1 MKNEREAERLRRVV
15 VDSLDAET
23 PNLARGAFQSRTQF
37 HRLFRALLTETPA
50 AMRRRLLLERA
61 AWRLGRSVDA
71 VTEIALDAQ
80 YGSLEAFTRAFRK
93 AFGVSPSLYRRMGL
107 SHFRLSGASG
117 VHFVTPGSLSKG
129 VLEMDLFDRFAG
141 HETWHTRKLLEHARQ
156 LTDEQLDRPI
166 ATPELLPWHEP
177 ERSLRELLD
186 RIVFTKEVWT
196 AAMTGGALPETKRTL
211 GPAELLARYDRAE
224 QEFQRVL
231 CGVRARGGW
240 DDMFVDE
247 LCQPPEEFTFG
258 GMLAH
263 LITYNSYRRLTAASL
278 LRSMGVDGVGFGDP
292 IEFERESAG
301 VAPKH

>member
-1 MKNEREAERLRRVV
+1 MKNEREVERLRRVV

-107 SHFRLSGASG
+107 SHFRLSGVSG

-141 HETWHTRKLLEHARQ
+141 HETWHTRKLLDHARQ

-196 AAMTGGALPETKRTL
+196 AAMTGGALPRNETHPGTRGTA
-211 GPAELLARYDRAE
+211 GP
-224 QEFQRVL
+224 
-231 CGVRARGGW
+231 
-240 DDMFVDE
+240 
-247 LCQPPEEFTFG
+247 
-258 GMLAH
+258 
-263 LITYNSYRRLTAASL
+263 I
-278 LRSMGVDGVGFGDP
+278 RS
-292 IEFERESAG
+292 S
-301 VAPKH
+301 